1 MKPSMTSRLSRR
13 RAVGLLCAV
22 GTCFAGALLAEPLR
36 PPTGRTTHSQT
47 PRVAHVAAPV
57 TVGADRLLGE
67 YAHLIRGKKL
77 ALVSNHSGR
86 LADGTHL
93 ADALFKLPGAPLRV
107 LFGMDHDIR
116 SNDYSATRDE
126 ERAID
131 ATTGLPKYNLY
142 GSTHRPTRDM
152 FADAQ
157 VVVFD
162 IQEVGARFYEHI
174 NILAFVM
181 DAAAEYG
188 LEVVVLDRPNPIT
201 GRRAD
206 GFVTDSARRY
216 RFGSYA
222 DVPVV
227 HGLTMGELARFYNG
241 ERLLQSGRTVTLHVV
256 PMLGWR
262 RDMWYDETG
271 LPWRKPSP
279 NLLTAESLLAYVGT
293 CLFEALNVSEG
304 RGSETPFE
312 VIGAPWLDHARA
324 VSLLNGL
331 ALPGVR
337 FDTLTFTPIQQP
349 FHGRPPELAGERLA
363 GIRLRVTD
371 RNLFQPYRAGVALV
385 WAVHRLHAERL
396 VWNDEVLD
404 RLTATPRLKQMILA
418 GRTPKEIFASW
429 QTEVDTFTK
438 RSAPYRLY

>member
-1 MKPSMTSRLSRR
+1 MSFTSSTP
-13 RAVGLLCAV
+13 RALAI
-22 GTCFAGALLAEPLR
+22 ALLLGAPGSSASAVLAV
-36 PPTGRTTHSQT
+36 
-47 PRVAHVAAPV
+47 PRAAGPV
-57 TVGADRLLGE
+57 VVGADRLLGE
-67 YAHLIRGKKL
+67 YAHLIKGKRL

-93 ADALFKLPGAPLRV
+93 ADALFRLPGAPLRV
-107 LFGMDHDIR
+107 LFGMEQDIR
-116 SNDYSATRDE
+116 TNDYATARDG

-131 ATTGLPKYNLY
+131 ATTGLVKYNLY
-142 GSTHRPTRDM
+142 GEQHRPTREM

-201 GRRAD
+201 GLHTD
-206 GFVTDSARRY
+206 GFVTDSAYRF

-222 DVPVV
+222 SVPVQ
-227 HGLTMGELARFYNG
+227 HGMTIGELARFYNG
-241 ERLLQSGRTVTLHVV
+241 ERQLKGGRAVTLHVV

-279 NLLTAESLLAYVGT
+279 NLLTLQSLLAYVGT
-293 CLFEALNVSEG
+293 CLFEAVNLSEG

-312 VIGAPWLDHARA
+312 VIGAPWLDNARA
-324 VSLLNGL
+324 AARLNGL
-331 ALPGVR
+331 GLLGVR
-337 FDTLTFTPIQQP
+337 FDTVTFTPVQQP
-349 FHGRPPELAGERLA
+349 FHGRPPELAGVRLKGVA
-363 GIRLRVTD
+363 VHVTD
-371 RNLFQPYRAGVALV
+371 RKSFRPYRAGIAML
-385 WAVHRLHAERL
+385 WAVQRLHPDSIAWNDAVLERL
-396 VWNDEVLD
+396 
-404 RLTATPRLKQMILA
+404 TGTPRLKKMLLA
-418 GRTPKEIFASW
+418 GRTPPEIFASW
-429 QTEVDTFTK
+429 QREVAAFEK
-438 RSAPYRLY
+438 RRAPYLLY